1 MDIPGAAGQD
11 LGVAAPERALEPHE
25 VLFDLR
31 RRYCSAPISSRK
43 SM

>member
-11 LGVAAPERALEPHE
+11 LGGSAPEHALEPRE
-25 VLFDLR
+25 VLLDLR
-31 RRYCSAPISSRK
+31 YRYCSAPISSRK